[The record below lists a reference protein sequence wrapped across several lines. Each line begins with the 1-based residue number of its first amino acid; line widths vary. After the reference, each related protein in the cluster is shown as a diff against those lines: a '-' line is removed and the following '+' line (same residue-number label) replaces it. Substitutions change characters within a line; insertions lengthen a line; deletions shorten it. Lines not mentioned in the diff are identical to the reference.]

1 MHHEVVSVPRNVVA
15 GERLLGW
22 ALENLSEFG
31 ELAPVAGA
39 DQAGAD
45 RFGLASPVSARQ
57 E

>member
-31 ELAPVAGA
+31 ELAPMAGA

-45 RFGLASPVSARQ
+45 RFGLASPMSARQ